1 MTIYKKNKISQH
13 VFREDKLH
21 QPDVETVYTMNE
33 QALRKIYLM
42 KTLEGRDTKLKPHN
56 ADWMI
61 VQDCHTLFRND
72 LPLKLPYKMINEAFG
87 MSQIHMVNEFDKNSL
102 QDYNKL
108 TYLEFLEFLARIAE
122 LYFEE
127 SEMED
132 LDLHVKIEYLLDEI
146 LPLVNAKRVK

>member
-1 MTIYKKNKISQH
+1 
-13 VFREDKLH
+13 
-21 QPDVETVYTMNE
+21 
-33 QALRKIYLM
+33 
-42 KTLEGRDTKLKPHN
+42 
-56 ADWMI
+56 
-61 VQDCHTLFRND
+61 
-72 LPLKLPYKMINEAFG
+72 MINEAFG
-87 MSQIHMVNEFDKNSL
+87 MSQIHIVNEFDKNSL

-146 LPLVNAKRVK
+146 LPLVDAKRVKQTTVIEEFSESDDDY